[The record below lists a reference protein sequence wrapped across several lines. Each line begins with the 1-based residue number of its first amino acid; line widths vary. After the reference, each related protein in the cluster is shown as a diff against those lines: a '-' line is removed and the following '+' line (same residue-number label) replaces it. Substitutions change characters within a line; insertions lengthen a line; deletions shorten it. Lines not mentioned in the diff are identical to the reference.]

1 MLSDSPRMS
10 TVKRVLF
17 SVALVAC
24 AVALPLAA
32 GCTKGSPA
40 KKAGSDVIQVAP
52 GVSFPKTAPRA
63 PQTPPPPMLRSPQTS
78 VYSYLLWI
86 SYSYRILN
94 SDVATMAFS
103 QYEEVR
109 VNSYVELNKEQG
121 RAIDQRL
128 VEFKVKGVQ
137 TKDNTATVTAEESW
151 AYRYIDTRT
160 LKYSSDV
167 LRAAYDT
174 TYTVVQNAKKQWLVD
189 KVEATPRGEVK

>member
-1 MLSDSPRMS
+1 MS

-17 SVALVAC
+17 TVALVAC

-32 GCTKGSPA
+32 GCTKGSSA

-52 GVSFPKTAPRA
+52 GVSFPKTAPSA
-63 PQTPPPPMLRSPQTS
+63 PQAPPPPMLRSPQTS

-103 QYEEVR
+103 PYEEVR

-128 VEFKVKGVQ
+128 VEFKIKGVQ

-174 TYTVVQNAKKQWLVD
+174 TYTVVENAKKQWLVD